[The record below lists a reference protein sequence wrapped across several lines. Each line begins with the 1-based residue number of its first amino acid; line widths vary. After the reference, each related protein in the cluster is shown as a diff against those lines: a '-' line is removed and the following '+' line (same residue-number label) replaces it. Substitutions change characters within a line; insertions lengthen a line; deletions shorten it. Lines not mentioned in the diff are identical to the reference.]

1 MFDGLAGR
9 SGKQNKFD
17 GTLKTVLEFEALLI
31 AAETASEAKVVLAGI
46 VKNIQPISV
55 GVWMRLPSSSELV
68 LALQTLMRIEV
79 DNFNSVFMSEKSK
92 DSKFQD
98 RTVEFDPG
106 SD

>member
-1 MFDGLAGR
+1 M
-9 SGKQNKFD
+9 
-17 GTLKTVLEFEALLI
+17 LEFEALLI
-31 AAETASEAKVVLAGI
+31 AAETVSEMKVLLAGI

-79 DNFNSVFMSEKSK
+79 NHFNSVFMSEKSK